1 MASPSFSASGST
13 LHTHNS
19 PTVGQGFLRVFLCCC
34 NINMGHGHL
43 NSLDQ
48 QSKRDFALYQF
59 FLYSQFQH
67 ETNVC
72 TFKNIALKRLTFYL

>member
-19 PTVGQGFLRVFLCCC
+19 PTGGQGFLRVFFGVVEILTWDM
-34 NINMGHGHL
+34 NILTAWINNKKETL
-43 NSLDQ
+43 RNII
-48 QSKRDFALYQF
+48 
-59 FLYSQFQH
+59 FLYSQFQN
-67 ETNVC
+67 ETHVC